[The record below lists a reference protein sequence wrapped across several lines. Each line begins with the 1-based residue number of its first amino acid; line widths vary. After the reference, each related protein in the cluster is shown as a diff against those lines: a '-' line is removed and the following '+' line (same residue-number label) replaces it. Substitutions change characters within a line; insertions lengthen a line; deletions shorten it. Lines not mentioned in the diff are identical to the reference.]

1 MTSPLVAT
9 PVDTATP
16 FSGAFLIEDGQMLAD
31 AIGSGDWVEGGV
43 AAFASVLDA
52 AAFITDPIGTLI
64 ANGLGWV
71 LDHIEP
77 LKGWM
82 NDFTGDAGEVAAFA
96 QTWHNVGTRMYDSGA
111 ALAAATKDL
120 DAMSGATIDAYLAY
134 TGDAIKQ
141 LNATGDW
148 ANAIGQGMEIASY
161 LVQIVHDLVRDAV
174 SQIVG
179 TAISVALEMALTA
192 GMATPVAVEQITTK
206 VGSLATKVGRSV
218 ERLLRAF
225 RKLNELLDALRALFD
240 RGGAFIKKLLH
251 GDAPASALPVKTSQ
265 FDRVNAVRSDGMDLA
280 PGETRTTM
288 RGWQLRRPT
297 DDQIERLDKLANTPG
312 SGVEKVGDI
321 YRVTDAV
328 EVRFDKAGYFE
339 RSGVDPNAEY
349 RPGVTYGQEYDR
361 QVALQEKGINDLTL
375 GEQKHN
381 SDDFVLNGRKGA
393 SEQREARVDYGGVPG
408 DGSAVLHGPDQVAG
422 GRPEVFDGLGDR
434 GVNSSLGR
442 QWQDRVD
449 DLAQDLRGASSGI
462 DPDLLRFVYPN
473 VRLVP

>member
-31 AIGSGDWVEGGV
+31 AIESGNWVEGGV

-134 TGDAIKQ
+134 AGDAIKQ

-192 GMATPVAVEQITTK
+192 GLATPVAVEQITTK

-288 RGWQLRRPT
+288 RGWTLRRPT

-312 SGVEKVGDI
+312 SGVEKVGDV
-321 YRVTDAV
+321 YRFSDPIDVH
-328 EVRFDKAGYFE
+328 FDKDTYFKE
-339 RSGVDPNAEY
+339 KGIKPDDECL
-349 RPGVTYGQEYDR
+349 PGVTWAEEYDR
-361 QVALQEKGINDLTL
+361 QLAKQQSGMNDLTQ
-375 GEQKHN
+375 GEWKHN
-381 SDDFVLNGRKGA
+381 VAHYETHDRMGGSA
-393 SEQREARVDYGGVPG
+393 QTTARAEYGGKAG
-408 DGSAVLHGPDQVAG
+408 DGTAVLHGPDQVAG
-422 GRPEVFDGLGDR
+422 GRPDVFDGLGSSR
-434 GVNSSLGR
+434 VNSSIGGR
-442 QWQDRVD
+442 WPSRVI
-449 DLAQDLRGASSGI
+449 DLREDVDAAARGI
-462 DPDLLRFVYPN
+462 DPDLLSFIHLN
-473 VRLVP
+473 TRLLP